1 MNKKINESNYNK
13 KRSREILFGSFL
25 IITSFLLFVSLSSYF
40 FTWEYDQSNI
50 NKILDR
56 TINSENLL
64 KKIGAEISHIFV
76 YEGFGASSLIFS
88 LLLFVTGLS
97 LFFEFKK
104 LSLINT
110 WSWGLYYTILLSL
123 ILSQIKTVFPFLG
136 GTVGYEISDFII
148 DYTGI
153 IGFWS
158 IVLFLTLFFN
168 DVLASEKGNIIQN
181 LKNIN
186 NLTFKFEQNIN
197 GKLED
202 GKCTIEYPKKI
213 FCKYNLANKKILVS
227 NGKSLVIK
235 TLSSYYIY
243 PLHKTPLNLI
253 LDKDYII
260 KKINNLDKKIIDD
273 NFINFK
279 FKENENEISIF
290 FSKKSYNLIGW
301 QTIDIYQNLSI
312 TYLSSVKKNI
322 KIDNG
327 IFKLPKQN

>member
-1 MNKKINESNYNK
+1 MKKQ
-13 KRSREILFGSFL
+13 FL
-25 IITSFLLFVSLSSYF
+25 I
-40 FTWEYDQSNI
+40 
-50 NKILDR
+50 
-56 TINSENLL
+56 
-64 KKIGAEISHIFV
+64 
-76 YEGFGASSLIFS
+76 
-88 LLLFVTGLS
+88 
-97 LFFEFKK
+97 
-104 LSLINT
+104 
-110 WSWGLYYTILLSL
+110 
-123 ILSQIKTVFPFLG
+123 
-136 GTVGYEISDFII
+136 
-148 DYTGI
+148 
-153 IGFWS
+153 
-158 IVLFLTLFFN
+158 LFLTMFFN

-260 KKINNLDKKIIDD
+260 KKINDLDKKIIDD

-290 FSKKSYNLIGW
+290 FNKKSYNLIGW